1 MNNKPNSVLI
11 KGPRITSNKDFETIT
26 KETGRLHSYG
36 KLYELM
42 VDPNK
47 FPLSKFAL
55 ARIDKKPVAI
65 ASLTINKKGNGIL
78 LNGTVSQYPNVEIMA
93 YTAQDYREQGLAR
106 SLVKKLLVSHKISKK
121 TPIYVYSAKM
131 EKIVRELGYKN
142 GSNLHPWVK

>member
-11 KGPRITSNKDFETIT
+11 KGQRIKSNKDFETIT
-26 KETGRLHSYG
+26 NQEGRLHNFG

-42 VDPNK
+42 VDPGK
-47 FPLSKFAL
+47 FPSSKFAL

-78 LNGTVSQYPNVEIMA
+78 LDGTVSQYPNVELMA
-93 YTAQDYREQGLAR
+93 YTAQEHRQKGLAK

-121 TPIYVYSAKM
+121 TPIYVYSSKM
-131 EKIVRELGYKN
+131 EKIVKQLGYEN
-142 GSNLHPWVK
+142 GRNLHPWY